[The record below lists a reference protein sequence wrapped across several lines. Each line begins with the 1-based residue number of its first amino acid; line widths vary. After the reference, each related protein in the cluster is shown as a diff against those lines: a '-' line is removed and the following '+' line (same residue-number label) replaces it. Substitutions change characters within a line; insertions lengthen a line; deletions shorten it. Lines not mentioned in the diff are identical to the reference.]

1 MNQPVV
7 KQINVIIVDDH
18 DMFRNGMRMVVQ
30 YGHPDIVIVGEAK
43 YGSDFFRLLE
53 TAECAA
59 ADIVLL
65 DIALPDMSG
74 IEIAR
79 RLKTERPALKIL
91 AISAINTSSTVEA
104 MRHIGIEGF
113 VSKFNC
119 SNEII
124 IEAIR
129 AVMQGHEYFGSDIS
143 DIISRIYV
151 SKKKQVQVTSGFPE
165 QENRILEY
173 CHEGL
178 PAKLIADRLHIS
190 ANTVQWHKANIFR
203 KLGINSTLELVQYGV
218 KSGIIQVENG

>member
-1 MNQPVV
+1 M

-18 DMFRNGMRMVVQ
+18 DMFRNGIRLVVQ
-30 YGHPDIVIVGEAK
+30 FGHPDIAIVGEAK
-43 YGSDFFRLLE
+43 YGADFFRLLE
-53 TAECAA
+53 SDGCAA

-65 DIALPDMSG
+65 DVALPDMSG

-91 AISAINTSSTVEA
+91 VISAENNASTVEE
-104 MRHIGIEGF
+104 MLRIGVEGF
-113 VSKFNC
+113 VSKFSC

-129 AVMQGHEYFGSDIS
+129 AVMHGHEYFGSDIS

-151 SKKKQVQVTSGFPE
+151 SKKKQVQVTSEFTE
-165 QENRILEY
+165 QEKRILEC

-178 PAKLIADRLHIS
+178 PAKLIAGRLNIS

-203 KLGINSTLELVQYGV
+203 KLGINSTLELVQYGL
-218 KSGIIQVENG
+218 KSGIIQVEN